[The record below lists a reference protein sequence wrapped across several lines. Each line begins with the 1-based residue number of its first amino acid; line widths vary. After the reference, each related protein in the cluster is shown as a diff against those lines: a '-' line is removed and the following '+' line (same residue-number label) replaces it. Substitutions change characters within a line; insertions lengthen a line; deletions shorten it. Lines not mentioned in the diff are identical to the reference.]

1 MSMDEESTEET
12 TEETTEESTEEST
25 EKTTE
30 ESTEEEILMSV
41 SDLGPRSRKVNV
53 KVKVV
58 EMNEPREVTSRK
70 DGSINRVTEALVGD
84 DTGVIFLTLWNDDID
99 RLSVDSALKI
109 SNGYCNVF
117 KNSLRLNIGRYGS
130 FEEIEEDI
138 TVNTENNISD
148 RFYEQPPRFR
158 RDSRPRGGG
167 GGGYGRYSGGGGR
180 GGGGGGGRGGGGGGY
195 NRKRRY

>member
-1 MSMDEESTEET
+1 MDEDPSGETFEET
-12 TEETTEESTEEST
+12 S
-25 EKTTE
+25 
-30 ESTEEEILMSV
+30 EEEILMAV

-58 EMNEPREVTSRK
+58 EVNDPREVTSRR
-70 DGSINRVTEALVGD
+70 DGTVNRVTEALVGD
-84 DTGVIFLTLWNDDID
+84 DTGVVYLTLWNDDID
-99 RLSVDSALKI
+99 RVSVDSILKI

-138 TVNTENNISD
+138 TANTENNLSD
-148 RFYEQPPRFR
+148 RFFEQPPRFR

-167 GGGYGRYSGGGGR
+167 GGRYSGGGGGRYSGGGG
-180 GGGGGGGRGGGGGGY
+180 GRY
-195 NRKRRY
+195 DRRRRY